1 MSLTKDEVIKNAKM
15 YFSRGEKYNFMNE
28 ELQNFLGAQ
37 FIAAPASTRTD
48 LHNCYEGGLIEH
60 MLLVA
65 KYAVNI
71 NNTLPENQQ
80 VGLESLIK
88 VCLLHQI
95 GKAHLYVAKD
105 PVKDDWHIKRGMY
118 YDFNESL
125 VSMRVGERSA
135 FYATKYNIF
144 LTEEEFQAIVNH
156 DKTDDDK
163 QAKWH
168 SNMLAV
174 ILRQANELAIMEE
187 KSKQ

>member
-28 ELQNFLGAQ
+28 ELQNFLGAN

-71 NNTLPENQQ
+71 NNSLPENQK
-80 VGLESLIK
+80 VGLEPLIK

-95 GKAHLYVAKD
+95 GKAHLYK
-105 PVKDDWHIKRGMY
+105 PHSSDWHVGKGILY
-118 YDFNESL
+118 EFNEDL

-135 FYATKYNIF
+135 FYATKYGVA
-144 LTEEEFQAIVNH
+144 LSEEEFQAIVNH

-187 KSKQ
+187 KAKA